1 MPIISSMV
9 DSFLMALK
17 RIEERL
23 GVLREFRLVTLVVM
37 LVIGGLIVYYS
48 YDNSRTHVLD
58 HLAESSSVITRTVL
72 DSNLKSKDFDWPGAK
87 NRNTNFDKAIKNKV
101 IKPGNAHTD
110 KAHAHNK
117 IIVAKVWNS
126 SGRVV
131 YDSSG
136 KTTGEIHT
144 DNDELKKAIKGKIEA
159 GYMHAD
165 SEDRFTT
172 KGYEEL
178 IEIYIPARINGKIV
192 GAYEL
197 YLTTDSIAH
206 FTRQTIITISLITIL
221 GLILLFFSLSWLF
234 SRAHNRISEKNE
246 EAHKLTEK
254 VISSLKELEEN
265 YLGTIQALTMAVDA
279 KDHYTAGHSFRV
291 ASLAKEIGN
300 EMGVSTEAL
309 KNLERGA
316 RFHDIGKIGIKEGI
330 LNKHGTLTK
339 KEFKIMEHHTTIG
352 AKILGSVKFLQDIV
366 PIVRSHHERLD
377 GSGYPDGLMDQQI
390 SLGARIVAVADVFEA
405 MTSDRP
411 NRKALSVEEA
421 FRELHQGSDT
431 LYDQEVVTALLR
443 AFRGSTFI
451 TEDASDEGD
460 KGQSHL
466 TKGDVDTEL
475 EATFLNF
482 DNEEIWSDSGLV
494 QNERRSDLRL
504 EDKIKASPKS
514 KAKIVSKGQGISP
527 ETNGNS
533 NDGKVK
539 QGRPPNASKNY
550 KNNKDTKLSD
560 SKDKDKRPA

>member
-23 GVLREFRLVTLVVM
+23 GVLREFRLVAFIVM
-37 LVIGGLIVYYS
+37 LVIGGLIIYYS
-48 YDNSRTHVLD
+48 YDNSRIHVLD
-58 HLAESSSVITRTVL
+58 HLADSTAVVTRTVI
-72 DSNLKSKDFDWPGAK
+72 DPNLKSKDFDWPAAK
-87 NRNTNFDKAIKNKV
+87 NSKSNFDNTIKMKV
-101 IKPGNAHTD
+101 IKLGNTPYNQAQ
-110 KAHAHNK
+110 HNNK
-117 IIVAKVWNS
+117 VIVAKVWNS

-136 KTTGEIHT
+136 KTTGEIHA
-144 DNDELKKAIKGKIEA
+144 DNDELEKAMKGEIEA
-159 GYMHAD
+159 GYTRAD
-165 SEDRFTT
+165 SEDRFTSQ
-172 KGYEEL
+172 GYDEL

-197 YLTTDSIAH
+197 YLTTDSIVH
-206 FTRQTIITISLITIL
+206 FTRQTLITISFITFL
-221 GLILLFFSLSWLF
+221 GLLLLFLSLSWLF

-254 VISSLKELEEN
+254 VVSSLKELEEN

-291 ASLAKEIGN
+291 ASLTKEIGN
-300 EMGVSTEAL
+300 EMGVSKEAL

-339 KEFKIMEHHTTIG
+339 KEFKIMEQHTTIG
-352 AKILGSVKFLQDIV
+352 AKILGSVKFLRDIV
-366 PIVRSHHERLD
+366 PIVRSHHERLN

-411 NRKALSVEEA
+411 NRKALSVETA
-421 FRELHQGSDT
+421 FRELRQGSDT
-431 LYDQEVVTALLR
+431 LYDQEVVAALLR

-451 TEDASDEGD
+451 RSGDEGD
-460 KGQSHL
+460 EGQSSSL
-466 TKGDVDTEL
+466 ITSDVDEEF
-475 EATFLNF
+475 EATFLNPEK
-482 DNEEIWSDSGLV
+482 EEIWPDSVLV
-494 QNERRSDLRL
+494 QNERRSVLKL
-504 EDKIKASPKS
+504 EDKVEASPKS
-514 KAKIVSKGQGISP
+514 KAKIVRNGQESLP
-527 ETNGNS
+527 ETNGKS
-533 NDGKVK
+533 NGGKAK
-539 QGRPPNASKNY
+539 QGSPPNASKNY
-550 KNNKDTKLSD
+550 KNNKDTKVSG
-560 SKDKDKRPA
+560 SKDKGKRPA